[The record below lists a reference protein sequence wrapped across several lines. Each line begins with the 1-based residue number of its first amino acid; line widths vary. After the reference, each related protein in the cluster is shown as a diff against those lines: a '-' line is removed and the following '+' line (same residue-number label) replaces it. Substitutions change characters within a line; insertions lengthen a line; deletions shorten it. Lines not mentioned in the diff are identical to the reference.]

1 MYCTSCGDQLREN
14 DRFCSQCGNP
24 MAADARHVA
33 VPPPLPE
40 RQLLMLDKGRKKV
53 AGVCAGFARYFGVDL
68 VLMRVLWMVLAIC
81 TGVGFI
87 AYIVAWIVVPSD
99 LDYAPSP
106 GYPQRI

>member
-24 MAADARHVA
+24 MAADARRVA

-68 VLMRVLWMVLAIC
+68 VLMRVLWLVLAIC